1 MSNQVS
7 QEKLPIQSKLTN
19 LPTRNITIKLVKS
32 VLTEYTQNTPD
43 LSENFRLEDILDKF
57 GEFDLTNNTTHQN
70 TFKSLVRII
79 YMSDGGKQNL
89 AAYLTLKALTQ
100 TKTREQIIRYADF
113 GKQIRTR
120 DICCRLTGMGGLLT
134 RRCEAAHILDFALCD
149 TEAEKY
155 DLDNGILLFDGI
167 HKSWDAGYLIAIPDP
182 TKNRVEFS
190 IRDGLELS
198 ADDILQ
204 NLPEFT
210 RIRTLENISPGMMH
224 YFTARYQIDL
234 KRFGTN

>member
-1 MSNQVS
+1 MTDNQSNQ
-7 QEKLPIQSKLTN
+7 QSTK
-19 LPTRNITIKLVKS
+19 NITIKTVKS
-32 VLTEYTQNTPD
+32 VLAEYTQNTPD
-43 LSENFRLEDILDKF
+43 LAENFRLEDILEKF

-79 YMSDGGKQNL
+79 YMSDGNKRNL
-89 AAYLTLKALTQ
+89 AAYLTLKAMTQ
-100 TKTREQIIRYADF
+100 TKTREQTIRSADF

-120 DICCRLTGMGGLLT
+120 DKSCRLTGMGGLLT

-182 TKNRVEFS
+182 RQNRVEFS
-190 IRDGLELS
+190 IREGLEIS
-198 ADDILQ
+198 AADILL
-204 NLPEFT
+204 NIPEFT
-210 RIRTLENISPGMMH
+210 RIRTLENISHGMMR
-224 YFTARYQIDL
+224 YFIARYQIDI
-234 KRFGTN
+234 KRFGSVN